1 MAIDKGRAGGTADA
15 ASIRLEKESRAF
27 DDYHAALQRGADAA
41 ELRILYEALRKR
53 VGQARR
59 IC

>member
-1 MAIDKGRAGGTADA
+1 MGSDNRSPRGATESASVRWDKEG
-15 ASIRLEKESRAF
+15 RAF
-27 DDYHAALQRGADAA
+27 DDYRDALKRGADAA
-41 ELRILYEALRKR
+41 ELRMLYEALRKR

>member
-1 MAIDKGRAGGTADA
+1 MANGEARAGGAADA
-15 ASIRLEKESRAF
+15 VSIRFEKESRAF
-27 DDYHAALQRGADAA
+27 DEYQAALQRGADAA

-53 VGQARR
+53 VGQARS